1 MFHHFVSFVH
11 VVNSGMNPEF
21 QKWTKR
27 EEEILEFL
35 NYQMSYN
42 RKIMDDD
49 DQEKKFPIPLDEP
62 KFQNLDKDGALYY
75 ELECLRPTLKW
86 EDGEMVLSME
96 PEWKEFLEKHIP
108 DFGKYLGTV
117 TFSGIDEPIMGC
129 LNCGDDFLKSQ
140 GLEQDDEM
148 DFDHILEIGKGDYS
162 WNADGLYFTF
172 RMDEQKFVEVGECPC
187 PKCGR
192 NVGPMTFE
200 EGPDINTVWIFEKGS
215 ISYSH
220 YGRGAGLSAR
230 FHENGE
236 VTGDPVAHFK
246 DCRMV
251 W

>member
-1 MFHHFVSFVH
+1 MFHEFVSFVH
-11 VVNSGMNPEF
+11 VVNTGFNPEF
-21 QKWTKR
+21 KVWTDR
-27 EEEILEFL
+27 EKEILEFL
-35 NYQMSYN
+35 NYQLSYN
-42 RKIMDDD
+42 RSLD
-49 DQEKKFPIPLDEP
+49 DQEKKFPVPLDAP
-62 KFQNLDKDGALYY
+62 KFQNLDKDSAIHY
-75 ELECLRPTLKW
+75 EMASLRAVLKW
-86 EDGEMVLSME
+86 EGEQVLGLE
-96 PEWKEFLEKHIP
+96 QGWIEFLEEQIP

-117 TFSGIDEPIMGC
+117 TFDGTEEPIMGC

-148 DFDHILEIGKGDYS
+148 DYDHILEIGNGDYS

-172 RMDEQKFVEVGECPC
+172 RMDEKEYVEVGECAC

-192 NVGPMTFE
+192 NVGAFTFE

-246 DCRMV
+246 DCRKV